1 MTIKD
6 LEYAAWLVKIDLSE
20 DEKQAMIQRAE
31 KVLAFAD
38 TLGEADTNNV
48 EPTARVFEEYNVLR
62 DDVIVPSYAR
72 DELIKNAPAKQ
83 AGCFSVPKTV
93 E

>member
-6 LEYAAWLVKIDLSE
+6 LEYAAWLVKIDLGE
-20 DEKQAMIQRAE
+20 DEKQAMLQRGAD
-31 KVLAFAD
+31 VLAFVD
-38 TLGEADTNNV
+38 TLSEVDTDNV

-62 DDVIVPSYAR
+62 EDVIEPSYAR